1 MEPRIGAKHT
11 DEETRAYMHNQGVPY
26 TKVGNSYTQF
36 FDAQLLHDTRS
47 RELKGRPMS
56 ML

>member
-26 TKVGNSYTQF
+26 AKVGNSYTQF